1 MLPVAKIH
9 QSPCSV
15 RCRDRNV
22 SPSGYHGRILDQAY
36 NMIWRRMG
44 SFRGNRWAV
53 HSPRFSPCISLS
65 PFLATPQP
73 SSTSTMSTRHSFLST
88 TGLIRPT
95 SVASAASVADSY
107 YIPNRHARSGG
118 TTTRNIPKVA
128 TPQLQEQKLQKPLV
142 TRAGIIPLGPTFV
155 VGMAVMLSLLFVAA
169 ISLAFIPDDDEV
181 PAIARVLD
189 DIAAN
194 TPGVSIVLRLH
205 AKDVLTF
212 GTRLSYLAATSMSTS
227 MSPH

>member
-22 SPSGYHGRILDQAY
+22 SRSGYHGRILDQAY
-36 NMIWRRMG
+36 NIIWRRMG

-95 SVASAASVADSY
+95 SLASAASVADSY
-107 YIPNRHARSGG
+107 YVPSRHARSGG
-118 TTTRNIPKVA
+118 NPDELGEGLRCSKHQREVSVWTEDQAVIEHAQMHGRVRTYEETVARPIIPK
-128 TPQLQEQKLQKPLV
+128 
-142 TRAGIIPLGPTFV
+142 
-155 VGMAVMLSLLFVAA
+155 
-169 ISLAFIPDDDEV
+169 
-181 PAIARVLD
+181 
-189 DIAAN
+189 
-194 TPGVSIVLRLH
+194 
-205 AKDVLTF
+205 
-212 GTRLSYLAATSMSTS
+212 
-227 MSPH
+227 